1 MAVAKKVTTVVA
13 KASTTKPKAPPA
25 KKFGEVGYRFPV
37 MMEIV
42 ESNGDDPDDDYAFV
56 IAMNLNEWE
65 DYDSSGHKI
74 GFTFSYPT
82 KQSLI
87 TDISKHDKRVAK
99 QLKAEEIKVAEAVV
113 AKLKKELESL

>member
-1 MAVAKKVTTVVA
+1 MAAAKKATVVT
-13 KASTTKPKAPPA
+13 KATTTKPKAPPA

-42 ESNGDDPDDDYAFV
+42 EANGDEDEEVYAFV

-65 DYDSSGHKI
+65 DYNSSGHKI

-87 TDISKHDKRVAK
+87 TDISKHDKKVAK

>member
-1 MAVAKKVTTVVA
+1 MAVATKKATVA
-13 KASTTKPKAPPA
+13 KATTKPKAPPA
-25 KKFGEVGYRFPV
+25 KKFGEVGYKFPV

-42 ESNGDDPDDDYAFV
+42 EANGDDQDDEYAFV
-56 IAMNLNEWE
+56 VAMNLNEWE
-65 DYDSSGHKI
+65 DYDSSGRSI

-82 KQSLI
+82 KKSLI
-87 TDISKHDKRVAK
+87 ADISKHDKKVAK